1 MKIGISGPNSTIG
14 VCVCVCVNTHTGM
27 ILYEELIS
35 LPRLLQAWESF
46 RREKTNKHDVQ
57 IFSLNLEDN
66 LFDLHTGLKQKTYRH
81 SGYEAFWVNDPKR
94 RHIHKACVT
103 DRVLHHLLYTY
114 LYELFNPVFIHDS
127 YSCRVGKGTH
137 KGVERL
143 VYFARKESHNYTREC
158 WALQFD
164 VKQFFAS
171 ADHEVLKKLL
181 AKRITDSDILN
192 LIAQVIN
199 SFHTQD
205 ALGTGIP
212 LGNLT
217 SQIFANIYLHQ
228 LDIYVKHELKAK
240 FYARYADDGIV
251 LSSSKEWLIALI
263 FPIGDFLQK
272 ELKLSLHPRKL
283 RIRKLSWG
291 IDFLGYIV
299 LPHYVLPRTR
309 TKLRLLKRIYAIGK
323 HDDAEPMVQSYL
335 GYLSH
340 ANSHRLQEMVRHIAY
355 EKMAK

>member
-1 MKIGISGPNSTIG
+1 
-14 VCVCVCVNTHTGM
+14 M

-35 LPRLLQAWESF
+35 LPRLLQAWEAF

-57 IFSLNLEDN
+57 VFSLNLEDN
-66 LFDLHTGLKQKTYRH
+66 LFALHTELKRKTYRH

-94 RHIHKACVT
+94 RHIHKACVA

-114 LYELFNPVFIHDS
+114 LYELFDPTFIHDS

-137 KGVERL
+137 KGVER
-143 VYFARKESHNYTREC
+143 VVTFARRESKNYTREC

-164 VKQFFAS
+164 IKQFFAS
-171 ADHEVLKKLL
+171 AHHQVLKQLL
-181 AKRITDSDILN
+181 AKKIADQDILN
-192 LIAQVIN
+192 LIFQVID
-199 SFHTQD
+199 SFHTQEVPG
-205 ALGTGIP
+205 AGIP

-217 SQIFANIYLHQ
+217 SQIFANIYLHE
-228 LDIYVKHELKAK
+228 LDIYMKHGLKARS
-240 FYARYADDGIV
+240 YARYADDGIV
-251 LSSSKEWLIALI
+251 LSVSKERLTELI
-263 FPIGDFLQK
+263 FPISDFLQK

-283 RIRKLSWG
+283 RIRKLPWG

-299 LPHYVLPRTR
+299 LPRYVLPRTK
-309 TKLRLLKRIYAIGK
+309 TKRRLLKRIHAIDK

-340 ANSHRLQEMVRHIAY
+340 ASTHRLREVVKHIAY
-355 EKMAK
+355 EKMSKTILPVIER

>member
-1 MKIGISGPNSTIG
+1 
-14 VCVCVCVNTHTGM
+14 M

-66 LFDLHTGLKQKTYRH
+66 LFALHTALKQKNYRH
-81 SGYEAFWVNDPKR
+81 SWYEAFWVNDPKR

-114 LYELFNPVFIHDS
+114 LYELFDPIFIHDS

-143 VYFARKESHNYTREC
+143 VYFARKESRNYTREC

-171 ADHEVLKKLL
+171 AHHEVLKQLL
-181 AKRITDSDILN
+181 AKKITDGDILN
-192 LIAQVIN
+192 LIAQVID
-199 SFHTQD
+199 SFNTQD
-205 ALGTGIP
+205 APGTGIP

-217 SQIFANIYLHQ
+217 SQIFANIYLHE
-228 LDIYVKHELKAK
+228 LDAYMKHQLKAR
-240 FYARYADDGIV
+240 FYARYADDGVV
-251 LSSSKEWLIALI
+251 LSSSKEKLTKLIL
-263 FPIGDFLQK
+263 PIGDFLQK
-272 ELKLSLHPRKL
+272 ELKLLLHPRKL

-299 LPHYVLPRTR
+299 LPHYVLPRTK
-309 TKLRLLKRIYAIGK
+309 TKRRLLKRIRAIGV

-340 ANSHRLQEMVRHIAY
+340 AQTYRLQNLIKHIMY
-355 EKMAK
+355 KLT

>member
-1 MKIGISGPNSTIG
+1 M
-14 VCVCVCVNTHTGM
+14 
-27 ILYEELIS
+27 LYEELIS
-35 LPRLLQAWESF
+35 LPRLLQAWETF

-66 LFDLHTGLKQKTYRH
+66 LFALHTALKQKTYRH
-81 SGYEAFWVNDPKR
+81 SGYDAFWVNDPKR

-114 LYELFNPVFIHDS
+114 LYSLFDPIFIYDS
-127 YSCRVGKGTH
+127 YSCRVRKGTH

-143 VYFARKESHNYTREC
+143 AYFTRKESRNFTREC

-164 VKQFFAS
+164 IKQFFAS
-171 ADHEVLKKLL
+171 AHHEVLKQLL
-181 AKRITDSDILN
+181 TKKIADQDILN
-192 LIAQVIN
+192 LISQVID
-199 SFHTQD
+199 SFHST
-205 ALGTGIP
+205 ASPGRGIP

-217 SQIFANIYLHQ
+217 SQIFANIYLHE
-228 LDIYVKHELKAK
+228 LDIYMKHELRTRY
-240 FYARYADDGIV
+240 YARYADDGVV
-251 LSSSKEWLIALI
+251 LSSSKERLLELIL
-263 FPIGDFLQK
+263 PIGNFLQK

-299 LPHYVLPRTR
+299 LPRYVLPRTK
-309 TKLRLLKRIYAIGK
+309 TKRRLLKRIHAIDK

-340 ANSHRLQEMVRHIAY
+340 ASTYRLRGVVKHIAY
-355 EKMAK
+355 ENWYN